1 MEQQN
6 IRNTSLE
13 QEIKELQMSIK
24 KNELSIKNQK
34 LEIEKTTNDIEI
46 KKKKYEQECEEMK
59 LKLIEEKNKKIN
71 NYLIE
76 TYNFREKIAD
86 KRYKL
91 QSSLISEMNSKNEIE
106 VRKNSLIIQKRKN
119 MEENIHNQYLELE
132 KIKHERELEQIN
144 KERHI
149 KEKMDN
155 ELLSQINILNEKRRI
170 ENVSDLIIERME
182 DFLNKKMDEFDKIQS
197 QKVLESESNWNNF
210 CLEFKQKSN
219 DQLQKVFIDSG
230 DYRNQFDSY
239 LKFYS

>member
-1 MEQQN
+1 KRVLEYKDLDKQILEEDTNREKKIKELEQTILKQQN

-106 VRKNSLIIQKRKN
+106 ARKNSLIIQKRKN
-119 MEENIHNQYLELE
+119 MEENINNQYLELE
-132 KIKHERELEQIN
+132 KIKYERELEQ
-144 KERHI
+144 
-149 KEKMDN
+149 
-155 ELLSQINILNEKRRI
+155 
-170 ENVSDLIIERME
+170 
-182 DFLNKKMDEFDKIQS
+182 
-197 QKVLESESNWNNF
+197 
-210 CLEFKQKSN
+210 
-219 DQLQKVFIDSG
+219 
-230 DYRNQFDSY
+230 
-239 LKFYS
+239 